1 MGKSKYKSRQAMALG
16 YISIACLSILIIVF
30 SIYSMDK
37 VSAESDHITQKIVPA
52 KMFSMQ
58 ILTALIDQQT
68 GIRAYIISGKKDF
81 LDSYYLGNK
90 ELEGYS
96 DYINNLE
103 KVGIDGYTANQLNQK
118 IKTIQ
123 IYFKEQIRLV
133 DDGNLQ
139 KAVSNLS
146 QGKILVDEF
155 RTIDTMLIDKIDLQI
170 NRSSEYTANTRI
182 IHKYLLI
189 FLGVLLVVGNFIFIK
204 HILNDIN
211 EEVDKKN
218 QLNRELQKLIISQE
232 EFIMN
237 ISHELKTPLNVIY
250 SAVQLFEMYCHN
262 GSLDERHEAIV
273 TNIDSMKLNSYRL
286 EKLINNIVDSSKVKA
301 GCFQLNLTNNNIV
314 VVIEDI
320 IIAAT
325 NFIDCKGLNIIFDTN
340 IEEKIIAC
348 DVENI
353 ERVMLNLISNAI
365 KFSEKGKEI
374 FVQIKEKNEFIQI
387 SVKDNGIGMAD
398 SHMDVIFDR
407 FKQVNRSL
415 SRNAEGTGI
424 GLNLTKSIIELHKG
438 KIFVES
444 ELGIGSKFTFTLPS
458 IIVIE
463 ENLVPNNTF
472 ENKNE
477 LMQLEFSDIYL

>member
-1 MGKSKYKSRQAMALG
+1 MGKSKNKSRQVMPWG
-16 YISIACLSILIIVF
+16 YVLIAFLSFIIIVF
-30 SIYSMDK
+30 SIYSVNKISGEIDY
-37 VSAESDHITQKIVPA
+37 ITQKIVPA
-52 KMFSMQ
+52 KMNSMK
-58 ILTALIDQQT
+58 ILTALINEQT
-68 GIRAYIISGKKDF
+68 DVRDYIISGDKIS
-81 LDSYYLGNK
+81 LDPYYLSDK
-90 ELEGYS
+90 KLEGFS
-96 DYINNLE
+96 KHINDLE
-103 KVGIDGYTANQLNQK
+103 GLGIDAYTANQLNQQ

-123 IYFKEQIRLV
+123 IYFNEQIKLV

-139 KAVSNLS
+139 KAKLNLS
-146 QGKILVDEF
+146 RGKILVDEF
-155 RTIDTMLIDKIDLQI
+155 RATDTMLIDKIDLQI
-170 NRSSEYTANTRI
+170 NRSSEDTANTRI

-189 FLGVLLVVGNFIFIK
+189 FLGILLIVGNFIFIK

-211 EEVDKKN
+211 EEVNKKN
-218 QLNRELQKLIISQE
+218 QLNGELQKLIVSQE

-237 ISHELKTPLNVIY
+237 ISHELKTPLNVVF

-262 GSLDERHEAIV
+262 GSFDEKREAII
-273 TNIDSMKLNSYRL
+273 TNIDSMKLNTYRL

-320 IIAAT
+320 IIAAA
-325 NFIDCKGLNIIFDTN
+325 NFVDCKGLNIIFDTN

-374 FVQIKEKNEFIQI
+374 FVQIKDKNEFIQI
-387 SVKDNGIGMAD
+387 SVKDNGIGMDA

-424 GLNLTKSIIELHKG
+424 GLNLTKSIVELHKG

-458 IIVIE
+458 IVVIE
-463 ENLVPNNTF
+463 GNVAHNNTF

-477 LMQLEFSDIYL
+477 LIQLEFSDIY